1 MSEPY
6 TNEPNIEPVLEPVAV
21 ASADEKNIAVLTH
34 LAGTVFSIFPSL
46 IVWLLKRDDSAY
58 IGDQARDALNFQIT
72 VLIAYAVSSV
82 LMVILVGFVLMGL
95 VWLGNILFSIVAAI
109 AASKG
114 EYYRYPFTLR
124 LLN

>member
-1 MSEPY
+1 MSEP
-6 TNEPNIEPVLEPVAV
+6 TADTVLEPVALPT
-21 ASADEKNIAVLTH
+21 ADEKNIAVLTH

-72 VLIAYAVSSV
+72 VLIAYAISSV
-82 LMVILVGFVLMGL
+82 LMVILVGFALMGI

-114 EYYRYPFTLR
+114 EYYRYPLTLR